1 MRPGELGGLE
11 WEKWALKGGGSEA
24 VSARLARGL
33 ARASVRSVQRVR
45 AGALVWFVSRFALS
59 VLHAS

>member
-33 ARASVRSVQRVR
+33 ARALSSGLYR
-45 AGALVWFVSRFALS
+45 ALLFRFCMRAK
-59 VLHAS
+59 H